1 MRQKLFL
8 MLSAL
13 AIFALSFASNIVHA
27 DIPEPRGDIYVQD
40 YAGILSEQQKQ
51 ELNSLGR
58 KLEDQTKAQI
68 AVLTVDS
75 LDGSSPEDYALEAFR
90 KYGLGDKEL
99 DNGVLLLMAFEENDA
114 DKSARIEVGYG
125 LEGALP
131 DGKVGRILD
140 EYTMPYWK
148 NGQPDQAIIHTY
160 KQLFNV
166 VSAEYGLDETADS
179 DIGSGIVNDPN
190 SIDQDSGGMA
200 AWKKFL
206 IAGIVIIFIII
217 DLTFFG
223 GTFTYMLLHILSAIA
238 RSRGGG
244 GGGGP
249 RGGGGGSSGGGGASR
264 GW

>member
-1 MRQKLFL
+1 MCKKLFL
-8 MLSAL
+8 ILSMLAVIAS
-13 AIFALSFASNIVHA
+13 SFAGNIIHA
-27 DIPEPRGDIYVQD
+27 EVPEPKGDIYVQD
-40 YAGILSEQQKQ
+40 FAGILSEQQKQ
-51 ELNSLGR
+51 GLNQLGR

-68 AVLTVDS
+68 AVLTIDS
-75 LDGSSPEDYALEAFR
+75 LDGSTPEEYALEAFR

-99 DNGVLLLMAFEENDA
+99 ENGVLLLMAFEENDS

-148 NGQPDQAIIHTY
+148 EGKPDQAIILTY
-160 KQLFNV
+160 EQLFNEV
-166 VSAEYGLDETADS
+166 AAEYGLDETADS
-179 DIGSGIVNDPN
+179 ISDYSLTEN
-190 SIDQDSGGMA
+190 SSNAGQESGMA
-200 AWKKFL
+200 TWKKIL
-206 IAGIVIIFIII
+206 IAAIIIIFIII
-217 DLTFFG
+217 DMTFFG

-238 RSRGGG
+238 RNGGGRGGG
-244 GGGGP
+244 GS

>member
-1 MRQKLFL
+1 MMRQKLFL
-8 MLSAL
+8 ILSVL
-13 AIFALSFASNIVHA
+13 AIFASFFTSNTVHA

-40 YAGILSEQQKQ
+40 FAGVLSEQQKQ

-58 KLEDQTKAQI
+58 ELEDQTKAQI

-75 LDGSSPEDYALEAFR
+75 LEGSSPEEYALEAFR
-90 KYGLGDKEL
+90 KFGLGDQEL
-99 DNGVLLLMAFEENDA
+99 NNGVLLLMAFEENDA

-160 KQLFNV
+160 KQLSNEV
-166 VSAEYGLDETADS
+166 AAEYGLSAIVDS
-179 DIGSGIVNDPN
+179 ENDIGTSNDSSSTN
-190 SIDQDSGGMA
+190 QDSGMA
-200 AWKKFL
+200 TWKKLL
-206 IAGIVIIFIII
+206 IGAIIIIFIII
-217 DLTFFG
+217 DITFFG
-223 GTFTYMLLHILSAIA
+223 GTFTYMLLNILSAVA
-238 RSRGGG
+238 RSRGG

>member
-1 MRQKLFL
+1 MMRQRLFL
-8 MLSAL
+8 ILSLL
-13 AIFALSFASNIVHA
+13 AIIASSFAGNIAHA
-27 DIPEPRGDIYVQD
+27 EVPEPKGDIYVQD
-40 YAGILSEQQKQ
+40 FAGVLSNQQKQ
-51 ELNSLGR
+51 ELNGLGR

-75 LDGSSPEDYALEAFR
+75 LDGSSPEEYALEAFR

-99 DNGVLLLMAFEENDA
+99 ENGVLLLMAFEQNDA

-148 NGQPDQAIIHTY
+148 NGQPDEAIILTY
-160 KQLFNV
+160 KQLFNEV
-166 VSAEYGLDETADS
+166 AAEYGLDETEDS
-179 DIGSGIVNDPN
+179 NIGSGIPN
-190 SIDQDSGGMA
+190 ESGSTEQDGGMA
-200 AWKKFL
+200 AWKKIL
-206 IAGIVIIFIII
+206 IAVIVIVFIII
-217 DLTFFG
+217 DISFFG
-223 GTFTYMLLHILSAIA
+223 GTFTYMLLHILSSIA
-238 RSRGGG
+238 RSGGR

>member
-1 MRQKLFL
+1 MMRHKLFL
-8 MLSAL
+8 ILSAL
-13 AIFALSFASNIVHA
+13 AIFASSFASTMVHA
-27 DIPEPRGDIYVQD
+27 DIPEPKGDIYVQD
-40 YAGILSEQQKQ
+40 FAGILSNQQKQ

-58 KLEDQTKAQI
+58 ELEDQTKAQI
-68 AVLTVDS
+68 AVLTVNS
-75 LDGSSPEDYALEAFR
+75 LEGSSPEDYALEAFR
-90 KYGLGDKEL
+90 KYQLGDKEL
-99 DNGVLLLMAFEENDA
+99 ENGVLLLMAFEENDA

-140 EYTMPYWK
+140 QYTMPYWK

-160 KQLFNV
+160 EQLSNEV
-166 VSAEYGLDETADS
+166 AAEYGLDKLTEPGKDTVTPDDS
-179 DIGSGIVNDPN
+179 SSTN
-190 SIDQDSGGMA
+190 QDSGMA
-200 AWKKFL
+200 TWKKMLIAAFL
-206 IAGIVIIFIII
+206 IIFVII

-244 GGGGP
+244 GGGP